1 MSINKEVF
9 MAEVPDK
16 TNRIL
21 VVEDEEIVRDS
32 LRDWL
37 TDAGYHV
44 DTVEDGEKA
53 IATLNSREFKLII
66 VDLRLPGNDGLEVLR
81 QAKAIQEELKGIVIT
96 AYPSVQSAVE
106 VMKEGAVDYIVK
118 PYNLN
123 ALEESIQKALGP
135 VQAEI
140 KSKDQDKIIIEPDI
154 PLSVP
159 ESIRSE
165 NSSSALIQML
175 LAIQAQ
181 NNYLPE
187 DALIWVSR
195 QLAVPLTQIYNI
207 ATFYKAFSLK
217 PQGRHLVSVCMGT
230 ACHVRGAPRLL
241 DKVTETL
248 QINPG
253 ETTRD
258 LQFSLTT
265 VNCLGC
271 CALGPVMM
279 IDDKYYSDPS
289 IDELK
294 ELFESLRQEKEV
306 V

>member
-1 MSINKEVF
+1 
-9 MAEVPDK
+9 MAEVTDK

-32 LRDWL
+32 LKDWL
-37 TDAGYHV
+37 TDVGYQV
-44 DTVEDGEKA
+44 ETVEDGEKA
-53 IATLNSREFKLII
+53 LVTLNSREFNLII
-66 VDLRLPGNDGLEVLR
+66 VDLRLPGNDGLAVLR
-81 QAKAIQEELKGIVIT
+81 QAKSIREELKGIVIT

-106 VMKEGAVDYIVK
+106 VMREGAVDYIVK

-123 ALEESIQKALGP
+123 VLEESIRKALGP

-140 KSKDQDKIIIEPDI
+140 KPKKDKDKIITGPDI

-159 ESIRSE
+159 ESIRGE
-165 NSSSALIQML
+165 NNNSALIQML

-195 QLAVPLTQIYNI
+195 QLAVPLTRIYNI

-217 PQGRHLVSVCMGT
+217 PQGRHLVSVCLGT
-230 ACHVRGAPRLL
+230 ACHVREAPRLL
-241 DKVTETL
+241 DRVTDIL

-258 LQFSLTT
+258 LQFSLST

-279 IDDKYYSDPS
+279 IDDKYYSNPS
-289 IDELK
+289 IEELK
-294 ELFESLRQEKEV
+294 GLFESLRLEKEV

>member
-1 MSINKEVF
+1 
-9 MAEVPDK
+9 
-16 TNRIL
+16 
-21 VVEDEEIVRDS
+21 VEDEEIVRDS

-37 TDAGYHV
+37 TDAGYRV
-44 DTVEDGEKA
+44 ETVEDGEKA
-53 IATLNSREFKLII
+53 LATLSKREFTLII

-81 QAKAIQEELKGIVIT
+81 QAKAVQEELKGIVIT

-106 VMKEGAVDYIVK
+106 VMREGAVDYIIK
-118 PYNLN
+118 PYNLDV
-123 ALEESIQKALGP
+123 LEESIQKALGP
-135 VQAEI
+135 LQAEI
-140 KSKDQDKIIIEPDI
+140 KPRKQEEKIITGPEI

-159 ESIRSE
+159 ESIRNES
-165 NSSSALIQML
+165 SSSALIQVL

-187 DALIWVSR
+187 DALIWASR
-195 QLAVPLTQIYNI
+195 QLAVPLTRIYHI

-230 ACHVRGAPRLL
+230 ACHVREAPRLL
-241 DKVTETL
+241 DRVTDAL

-258 LQFSLTT
+258 LQFSLST

-279 IDDKYYSDPS
+279 IDDKYYSNPS
-289 IDELK
+289 IEQLN
-294 ELFESLRQEKEV
+294 ELFESLRQEKEAV
-306 V
+306 

>member
-1 MSINKEVF
+1 

-44 DTVEDGEKA
+44 ETVEDGEKA
-53 IATLNSREFKLII
+53 LTTLNSSEFKLII

-81 QAKAIQEELKGIVIT
+81 QAKALQEELKGIVIT

-106 VMKEGAVDYIVK
+106 VMREGAVDYIVK

-123 ALEESIQKALGP
+123 VLEESIQKALGP

-140 KSKDQDKIIIEPDI
+140 KPRKDEDKIITGPEI

-159 ESIRSE
+159 ESIRGE
-165 NSSSALIQML
+165 SSGSALIQML

-195 QLAVPLTQIYNI
+195 QLAVPLTRVYNV

-230 ACHVRGAPRLL
+230 ACHVREAPRLL
-241 DKVTETL
+241 DKVTDAL
-248 QINPG
+248 QVNPG

-271 CALGPVMM
+271 CALGPVVMV
-279 IDDKYYSDPS
+279 DGKYESKVNADKLDRV
-289 IDELK
+289 
-294 ELFESLRQEKEV
+294 LRGYK
-306 V
+306 

>member
-1 MSINKEVF
+1 

-37 TDAGYHV
+37 TDAGYQV
-44 DTVEDGEKA
+44 ETVEDGEKA
-53 IATLNSREFKLII
+53 LTTLNSSEFKLII

-81 QAKAIQEELKGIVIT
+81 QAKALQEELKGIVIT

-106 VMKEGAVDYIVK
+106 VMREGAVDYIVK

-123 ALEESIQKALGP
+123 VLEESIQKALGP

-140 KSKDQDKIIIEPDI
+140 KPRKDEDKIITGPEI

-159 ESIRSE
+159 ESIRGE
-165 NSSSALIQML
+165 SSGSALIQML

-195 QLAVPLTQIYNI
+195 QLAVPLTRVYNV

-230 ACHVRGAPRLL
+230 ACHVREAPRLL
-241 DKVTETL
+241 DKVTDTL

-279 IDDKYYSDPS
+279 IDDKYYSNPS
-289 IDELK
+289 AEELK

>member
-1 MSINKEVF
+1 
-9 MAEVPDK
+9 MAEVSDK
-16 TNRIL
+16 KNRIL

-32 LRDWL
+32 LKDWL
-37 TDAGYHV
+37 SDAGYQV
-44 DTVEDGEKA
+44 ETVEDGEKA
-53 IATLNSREFKLII
+53 LASLNRREFTLII

-81 QAKAIQEELKGIVIT
+81 RAKAIQKELKGIVIT

-106 VMKEGAVDYIVK
+106 VMREGAVDYIVK
-118 PYNLN
+118 PYNIN
-123 ALEESIQKALGP
+123 VLEESIQKALGP

-140 KSKDQDKIIIEPDI
+140 RAKKDEDKVITGPDV

-159 ESIRSE
+159 ESIRNE
-165 NSSSALIQML
+165 NGSSALIQML
-175 LAIQAQ
+175 LAIQSQ

-195 QLAVPLTQIYNI
+195 QLAVPLTRIYNV

-230 ACHVRGAPRLL
+230 ACHVREAPRLL
-241 DKVTETL
+241 DRVTETL

-253 ETTRD
+253 GTTKD
-258 LQFSLTT
+258 LQFSLNT

-279 IDDKYYSDPS
+279 IDDKYYSNPS
-289 IDELK
+289 IEELK
-294 ELFESLRQEKEV
+294 GLFESLRLEKEV

>member
-1 MSINKEVF
+1 M
-9 MAEVPDK
+9 
-16 TNRIL
+16 R
-21 VVEDEEIVRDS
+21 
-32 LRDWL
+32 
-37 TDAGYHV
+37 
-44 DTVEDGEKA
+44 
-53 IATLNSREFKLII
+53 
-66 VDLRLPGNDGLEVLR
+66 
-81 QAKAIQEELKGIVIT
+81 
-96 AYPSVQSAVE
+96 
-106 VMKEGAVDYIVK
+106 EGAVDYIVK

-123 ALEESIQKALGP
+123 VLEESIQKALGP

-140 KSKDQDKIIIEPDI
+140 KARKDEDKIITGPDI

-159 ESIRSE
+159 ENIRSE
-165 NSSSALIQML
+165 SSSSALIQTL

-195 QLAVPLTQIYNI
+195 QLAVPLTRIYNV

-230 ACHVRGAPRLL
+230 ACHVREAPRLL
-241 DKVTETL
+241 DKVTDTL
-248 QINPG
+248 QISPG

-279 IDDKYYSDPS
+279 IDDKYYSNPS
-289 IDELK
+289 IEELK
-294 ELFESLRQEKEV
+294 GLFESLRLEKEAV
-306 V
+306 

>member
-1 MSINKEVF
+1 MVEISS
-9 MAEVPDK
+9 K

-37 TDAGYHV
+37 SDAGYHV
-44 DTVEDGEKA
+44 ETVEDGEKA
-53 IATLNSREFKLII
+53 LITLNNKEFNLII
-66 VDLRLPGNDGLEVLR
+66 VDLRLPGNNGLEVLR
-81 QAKAIQEELKGIVIT
+81 QAKAIREELKGIVIT

-106 VMKEGAVDYIVK
+106 VMREGAVDYIVK

-123 ALEESIQKALGP
+123 VLEESIQKALGP
-135 VQAEI
+135 IQAEI
-140 KSKDQDKIIIEPDI
+140 KPKKDEDKIITSPDV

-159 ESIRSE
+159 ENIRSE
-165 NSSSALIQML
+165 HSGSSLIQVL
-175 LAIQAQ
+175 LAIQAH

-195 QLAVPLTQIYNI
+195 QLAVSLTRIYNV

-217 PQGRHLVSVCMGT
+217 PQGCHLVSVCMGT
-230 ACHVRGAPRLL
+230 ACHVREAPRLL
-241 DKVTETL
+241 DKVHDVL
-248 QINPG
+248 QVNPG
-253 ETTRD
+253 ETTKD
-258 LQFSLTT
+258 LEFSLST

-279 IDDKYYSDPS
+279 IDDKYYSNPS
-289 IDELK
+289 TEELK
-294 ELFESLRQEKEV
+294 KLFESFRQEKEV